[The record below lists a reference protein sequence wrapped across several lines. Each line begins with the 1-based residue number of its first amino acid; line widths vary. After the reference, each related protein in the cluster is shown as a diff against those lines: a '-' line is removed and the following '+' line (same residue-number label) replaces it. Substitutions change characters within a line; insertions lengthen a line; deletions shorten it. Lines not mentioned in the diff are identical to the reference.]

1 MKRRQKAGFLSPRSS
16 KIIVT
21 KEKER
26 RKRKIEEKE
35 IRRRKKSNGCTLSFY
50 NKTEQKNCRTQ
61 KVHLAITLSKIPLE
75 IRILKVVKSR
85 PNKYIRFQFCVIRIE
100 GRRDLESSRKRR
112 KNQGIIKTHFSFFE
126 VWNHV
131 RLKNDTQSNHDSLH
145 TAVKYSFV
153 RFYKPGLL
161 WTKKAQFSV
170 PHLILDQN
178 V

>member
-50 NKTEQKNCRTQ
+50 NKTEQKNCWTQ
-61 KVHLAITLSKIPLE
+61 KVYLAITLSKIRLE

-85 PNKYIRFQFCVIRIE
+85 PNKYLKFQFCVIRIE
-100 GRRDLESSRKRR
+100 GGRDLESSRKRR
-112 KNQGIIKTHFSFFE
+112 KNQGIIKTHFFFLFWSLKSRTIKEWYTFKPRRLAHCYKVQLCSF
-126 VWNHV
+126 
-131 RLKNDTQSNHDSLH
+131 L
-145 TAVKYSFV
+145 
-153 RFYKPGLL
+153 
-161 WTKKAQFSV
+161 
-170 PHLILDQN
+170 
-178 V
+178 